1 VTAPL
6 ETYLAELQRLRLTGV
21 ATEEISYYPPL
32 QNLLNEIGRTLKPKV
47 FCLSQ
52 PKNAGAGRP
61 DFYLYTAG
69 QLPKATTRSRPG
81 RAPHR
86 PGVLER
92 RPRDDAVGRGQGA
105 DHAAHRPRHREMV
118 QGARAWLSDPHER
131 RAARLYAGAQEGFG
145 TMTIPPGR

>member
-1 VTAPL
+1 MTAPL
-6 ETYLAELQRLRLTGV
+6 ETYLAELQWLRLTGV

-69 QLPKATTRSRPG
+69 QLPKATTRKPVPD
-81 RAPHR
+81 AP
-86 PGVLER
+86 PTD
-92 RPRDDAVGRGQGA
+92 PAFWSD
-105 DHAAHRPRHREMV
+105 
-118 QGARAWLSDPHER
+118 ARATMPSAAGKEPITLRIDRDTVKWFKARGHGYQTRMNAVL
-131 RAARLYAGAQEGFG
+131 RAYMLARKKAS
-145 TMTIPPGR
+145 GR